1 MRVSDK
7 TRCGTEA
14 VHCIDPEPQFMKTS
28 CQVGFS
34 GCTIVPSPTCW
45 KGSGT
50 ASNGRRVGYYQ
61 GWNSRERTCDK
72 VPPRL
77 INTRGL
83 TLLFYSFAFFDPTS
97 FQMMP
102 MNVADVSIYGEFT
115 ALKRNGLQTW
125 IVVGGVSPAT
135 PDAGGRSIIYS
146 RSTRWETTREGI
158 FVHKWNTDIR

>member
-1 MRVSDK
+1 
-7 TRCGTEA
+7 
-14 VHCIDPEPQFMKTS
+14 
-28 CQVGFS
+28 
-34 GCTIVPSPTCW
+34 
-45 KGSGT
+45 
-50 ASNGRRVGYYQ
+50 
-61 GWNSRERTCDK
+61 

-102 MNVADVSIYGEFT
+102 MNVADVSIYGELT

-125 IVVGGVSPAT
+125 IVVGGVSSAT

-146 RSTRWETTREGI
+146 RSTR
-158 FVHKWNTDIR
+158 

>member
-1 MRVSDK
+1 MRISDK

-28 CQVGFS
+28 CQVGFG
-34 GCTIVPSPTCW
+34 GCTIVPSPTCG
-45 KGSGT
+45 KDSGT

-61 GWNSRERTCDK
+61 GWNSRERACDK
-72 VPPRL
+72 VPPHL

-83 TLLFYSFAFFDPTS
+83 THLFYSFAFFDPTS

-102 MNVADVSIYGEFT
+102 MNAADVPIYGEFT

-125 IVVGGVSPAT
+125 IAVGGVSSAA
-135 PDAGGRSIIYS
+135 PDTGGRSICS
-146 RSTRWETTREGI
+146 RSAR
-158 FVHKWNTDIR
+158 